1 MRKQTNRG
9 RGSLLPA
16 VALSLLLTVGS
27 ASAQKPG
34 PHNAITDVPGVLVGS
49 YSETTEGALTGT
61 TVVLVPDGAVAG
73 VDVRGSAPGTR
84 ETDLLDPINM
94 VQEVQAIMLSGGSAY
109 GLDATTGV
117 MRYLE
122 EQGIG
127 FPVGRDRVVPIV
139 PAAILFDLGRGGD
152 WTRRPDADFGY
163 AAAVAATAGPVAQGN
178 VGAGTGAFA
187 GGNIKGGLGTAS
199 IVLENGIT
207 VAAIVAVNPAGSPYN
222 PETGE
227 LYARWLE
234 LDGEFGG
241 LTTPQATGW
250 NGGAP
255 EDYFALFNDGATVQ
269 NTTIGIIATDARLTK
284 AQATKIAQMAHDGY
298 ARALRPVHTMGDGD
312 VIFAMGTGAVELEG
326 NAFGAIGSAA
336 ADVIAR
342 AIVHAIINAETV
354 GERLSYCETFPGVCG
369 Q

>member
-1 MRKQTNRG
+1 MKTAKG
-9 RGSLLPA
+9 RF
-16 VALSLLLTVGS
+16 ALSLAALALTGS
-27 ASAQKPG
+27 FALAQLPG
-34 PHNAITDVPGVLVGS
+34 PNNAITDVAGVLVGH
-49 YSETTEGALTGT
+49 YQETTDGALTGT
-61 TVVLVPDGAVAG
+61 TVVLIPDGAVGG

-94 VQEVQAIMLSGGSAY
+94 VQEVQAIVLSGGSAY
-109 GLDATTGV
+109 GLESATGV

-127 FPVGRDRVVPIV
+127 YPVGQDRVVPIV

-152 WTRRPDADFGY
+152 WTRRPTADFGY
-163 AAAVAATAGPVAQGN
+163 QAALNATDGPVAQGN
-178 VGAGTGAFA
+178 VGAGTGANA
-187 GGNIKGGLGTAS
+187 GGGIKGGLGTAS

-207 VAAIVAVNPAGSPYN
+207 VAAIVAVNPAGRPHN

-241 LTTPQATGW
+241 LGNPAQLTGFQ
-250 NGGAP
+250 GAP
-255 EDYFALFNDGATVQ
+255 ENYLSYFTDQYSTVQ
-269 NTTIGIIATDARLTK
+269 NTTIGIIATDAVLTK
-284 AQATKIAQMAHDGY
+284 AQAEKIAQMAHDGY

-312 VIFAMGTGAVELEG
+312 VIFAVGTGAIELEG

-336 ADVIAR
+336 SDVMAR
-342 AIVHAIINAETV
+342 AIVHAIINAQSV
-354 GERLSYCETFPGVCG
+354 GDRLSYCDTFVGVCG

>member
-1 MRKQTNRG
+1 MSKATVTRVLRTILA
-9 RGSLLPA
+9 SALLTA
-16 VALSLLLTVGS
+16 GVAL
-27 ASAQKPG
+27 AQHPG
-34 PHNAITDVPGVLVGS
+34 ANNAITDVAGVFVGH
-49 YSETTEGALTGT
+49 YSETTDGALTGT

-109 GLDATTGV
+109 GLDAATGV
-117 MRYLE
+117 VRYLE
-122 EQGIG
+122 ERGIG
-127 FPVGRDRVVPIV
+127 YPVGPDRMVPIV

-152 WTRRPDADFGY
+152 WTQRPTADFGY
-163 AAAVAATAGPVAQGN
+163 QASLAATGGPVAQGN

-187 GGNIKGGLGTAS
+187 GGGIKGGLGTAS

-207 VAAIVAVNPAGSPYN
+207 VAAIVAVNPAGRPHN

-234 LDGEFGG
+234 LDGEFAG
-241 LTTPQATGW
+241 LTSPQALGW
-250 NGGAP
+250 NEGAA
-255 EDYFALFNDGATVQ
+255 EDYFALFADGHTVQ
-269 NTTIGIIATDARLTK
+269 NTTIGIIATDAKLTK
-284 AQATKIAQMAHDGY
+284 AQATKIAQMAHDGF

-312 VIFAMGTGAVELEG
+312 VIFAMGTGAIELEG

-336 ADVIAR
+336 SDVMAR
-342 AIVHAIINAETV
+342 AIVHAIISADSV